1 MKMCPE
7 CHKLSRDDDFCSH
20 CGAAVYGDEDFSQ
33 GTLSCDEVK
42 GHSHE
47 KTTFSGGTSAASG
60 SYQRRDR
67 ADNKKKNGAKGWI
80 VFIIA
85 LSFIGSIIDE
95 MDGEFFETL
104 GEWFKAIF
112 DLADKISL

>member
-20 CGAAVYGDEDFSQ
+20 CGAAVYGHEDFSQ

-47 KTTFSGGTSAASG
+47 KTSFSGGTQTASEG
-60 SYQRRDR
+60 YQRGM
-67 ADNKKKNGAKGWI
+67 AEVKKVKGHKGWI

-85 LSFIGSIIDE
+85 LSFIGSILDE
-95 MDGEFFETL
+95 MDPEVFEEIADWLETVL
-104 GEWFKAIF
+104 GFSG
-112 DLADKISL
+112 KISL